1 MYIPKGQGCSM
12 PEPCCWM
19 LQIRISIRLC
29 PRQLVLLQRSL
40 WWTPGTRLEHV
51 RRQEE
56 VRQGR
61 RQGWT
66 CGSSSIND
74 WVEADQ

>member
-1 MYIPKGQGCSM
+1 MYLTKGQGCSM

-40 WWTPGTRLEHV
+40 WWPPGARFEHV

-56 VRQGR
+56 M
-61 RQGWT
+61 
-66 CGSSSIND
+66 
-74 WVEADQ
+74 